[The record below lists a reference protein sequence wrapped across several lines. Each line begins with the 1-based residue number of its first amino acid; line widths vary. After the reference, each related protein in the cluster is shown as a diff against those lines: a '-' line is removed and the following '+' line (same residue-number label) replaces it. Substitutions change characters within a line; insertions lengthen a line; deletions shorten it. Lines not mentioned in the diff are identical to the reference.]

1 MSFRK
6 QDITP
11 SLIWIIWVALIF
23 ITLSDMSLVLLGIAV
38 FMLAAYSFD
47 TLKKVTR
54 NLVLIAIVLLTT
66 AGTLYWTDIMV
77 SAFFD
82 THNRENH
89 GPMQIGITLVY
100 LIIGMILITL
110 RNNSLHDFNE
120 KYKWVISVVLLG
132 MALYAL
138 LFDETLFN
146 PWTW

>member
-54 NLVLIAIVLLTT
+54 NLVLTAIVLLTT

-82 THNRENH
+82 THNREDH

-100 LIIGMILITL
+100 LIFGMILITL
-110 RNNSLHDFNE
+110 RNKSLHDFNE
-120 KYKWVISVVLLG
+120 KYKWVVSTVLLG

-138 LFDETLFN
+138 LLDETLFN

>member
-23 ITLSDMSLVLLGIAV
+23 ITLSDMGFVLLGIAV

-47 TLKKVTR
+47 LLKKLTR

-138 LFDETLFN
+138 LLDETLFN